1 MRQRTNRREKKMLLD
16 DWIKQQNED
25 LKAQI
30 AELRQD
36 LRNTQHRIDGIWWKV
51 AVVTALV
58 TVAVGKVFGKSI
70 LECLSWAMGG
80 LIG

>member
-1 MRQRTNRREKKMLLD
+1 MIIDE
-16 DWIKQQNED
+16 WIKRENEE
-25 LKAQI
+25 LKNQI

-36 LRNTQHRIDGIWWKV
+36 LRETQHRIDSIWWKV

-70 LECLSWAMGG
+70 LECVSWAVGG
-80 LIG
+80 LL

>member
-1 MRQRTNRREKKMLLD
+1 MRQRTNRRKRRMLLD

-58 TVAVGKVFGKSI
+58 TVAVGKVFGRSI
-70 LECLSWAMGG
+70 IECVSWALGG
-80 LIG
+80 LI

>member
-1 MRQRTNRREKKMLLD
+1 MIIDE
-16 DWIKQQNED
+16 WIKRENEE
-25 LKAQI
+25 LKNQI

-36 LRNTQHRIDGIWWKV
+36 LRETQHRIDSIWWKV

-70 LECLSWAMGG
+70 LECVSWALGG
-80 LIG
+80 LL

>member
-1 MRQRTNRREKKMLLD
+1 MIID
-16 DWIKQQNED
+16 DWIKRENEE
-25 LKAQI
+25 LKNQI

-36 LRNTQHRIDGIWWKV
+36 LRETQHLIDFIWWKV

-70 LECLSWAMGG
+70 IECATWALGG
-80 LIG
+80 LL

>member
-1 MRQRTNRREKKMLLD
+1 MRQRTNRRMIQVLLD

-51 AVVTALV
+51 AAVTALV
-58 TVAVGKVFGKSI
+58 TVAVGKVFGRSI
-70 LECLSWAMGG
+70 IECMSWAIGG
-80 LIG
+80 LV

>member
-1 MRQRTNRREKKMLLD
+1 MIIDE
-16 DWIKQQNED
+16 WIKRENEE
-25 LKAQI
+25 LKNQI

-36 LRNTQHRIDGIWWKV
+36 LRETQHRIDSIWWMV

-70 LECLSWAMGG
+70 LECVSWAVGG
-80 LIG
+80 LL

>member
-1 MRQRTNRREKKMLLD
+1 MIIDE
-16 DWIKQQNED
+16 WIKRENEE
-25 LKAQI
+25 LKNQI

-36 LRNTQHRIDGIWWKV
+36 LRETQHRIDSIWWKV

-70 LECLSWAMGG
+70 LECVSWVVGG
-80 LIG
+80 LL

>member
-1 MRQRTNRREKKMLLD
+1 MRQRTNRRMIQVLLD

-70 LECLSWAMGG
+70 LECISWAVGG
-80 LIG
+80 LI

>member
-1 MRQRTNRREKKMLLD
+1 MIIEE
-16 DWIKQQNED
+16 WIKRENEE
-25 LKAQI
+25 LKNQI

-36 LRNTQHRIDGIWWKV
+36 LRETQHRIDSIWWKV

-70 LECLSWAMGG
+70 LECVSWAVGG
-80 LIG
+80 LL

>member
-1 MRQRTNRREKKMLLD
+1 MRQTNRRRTKMLLD

-70 LECLSWAMGG
+70 LECISWAMGG